1 MASLS
6 SISVTLFIFF
16 LFISLS
22 HSDSDSLLQ
31 DPQLSSLEQESVY
44 RVLESINSTINWR
57 FRFPDD
63 ICYSSPHGIN
73 CEYFTDENGNTSSVH
88 ITELN
93 IGYVSESSPNPTC
106 SSTATLSPSLTSLPY
121 LRKLFF
127 YKCFTQTKVFLPEF
141 FSNLSSTLEQLVFIE
156 NPSLFG
162 NLNGKIDNMKN
173 LKKLVLSGTN
183 VSGEIPDGVGELG
196 EIEQITLTRNGFSGE
211 IPVSLGKLK
220 KLKVLDLS
228 FNGFEGNVPD
238 SIGDISELFQLD
250 LSSNHFNGRIPES
263 LEKLQRLVFLD
274 LSCNRFAN
282 YGIPLFLGEM
292 QGLKE
297 VYLSG
302 NSLGGPIPEIWE
314 KLGGILGIG
323 LSGLGLV
330 GKIPSSMG
338 VFLKNVNYISL
349 ANNKLEGNVPEEFGV
364 LESVLNELNLENNML
379 SGRLPFSANFST
391 KIGRK
396 LKLAGNSKLCVDE
409 GLSSA
414 KGYLKVCN
422 KPANPNP
429 VLFSGCSSSVSQY
442 SSLFVI
448 LLGAFYLFE
457 F

>member
-6 SISVTLFIFF
+6 SISSPLFIFF

-22 HSDSDSLLQ
+22 HSDSDSPIQ

-44 RVLESINSTINWR
+44 QVLESINSTINWR
-57 FRFPDD
+57 INFPDD

-73 CEYFTDENGNTSSVH
+73 CEYFTDENGNTSVH

-127 YKCFTQTKVFLPEF
+127 YKCFTQTKVFFPEF
-141 FSNLSSTLEQLVFIE
+141 FSNLSSTLEELVFVE

-162 NLNGKIDNMKN
+162 TLNGKIDNMKN
-173 LKKLVLSGTN
+173 LKKLVFSGTN

-196 EIEQITLTRNGFSGE
+196 EIEQITLTRNEFRGK

-228 FNGFEGNVPD
+228 FNKFEGNVPD
-238 SIGDISELFQLD
+238 SIGEIPELFHLD
-250 LSSNHFNGRIPES
+250 LSSNQFNERIPKS
-263 LEKLQRLVFLD
+263 LVKLQRLEFLD
-274 LSCNRFAN
+274 LSYNRFAN

-302 NSLGGPIPEIWE
+302 NSLGGPIPEIWK
-314 KLGGILGIG
+314 KLGGISGIG

-338 VFLKNVNYISL
+338 VYLRNVNYISL
-349 ANNKLEGNVPEEFGV
+349 DNNKLEGNVPEEFGL

-379 SGRLPFSANFST
+379 SGRLPFSANFSA

-409 GLSSA
+409 EVLSFDD
-414 KGYLKVCN
+414 KG
-422 KPANPNP
+422 
-429 VLFSGCSSSVSQY
+429 FQ
-442 SSLFVI
+442 
-448 LLGAFYLFE
+448 FE
-457 F
+457 L